1 MRNLRRAPNCVTE
14 INWHGQTLCSQLY
27 NYNSIACIDNQFQCS
42 RKRTSK
48 GETCDL
54 GSKNE
59 KETAKEGSVRVV
71 EDLLQ
76 DDDIDGV
83 GGTGVT
89 GSHGSDEDVLLDGE
103 GTRVKR
109 ETPAKEA
116 VLAGG
121 EDTGH
126 EMAHGQGKKG
136 DDRVTDRDLGLT
148 KVEELVDK
156 GDDAG
161 PEETKEPHAEG
172 IAGHLR
178 IIGVCRRYVISIG
191 V

>member
-1 MRNLRRAPNCVTE
+1 MLSVVHLHSC
-14 INWHGQTLCSQLY
+14 
-27 NYNSIACIDNQFQCS
+27 NSIAWMHARHACIDNQSQHS
-42 RKRTSK
+42 EKRTSK

-54 GSKNE
+54 GGEDK

-71 EDLLQ
+71 ENLLQ

-83 GGTGVT
+83 SSTGIT
-89 GSHGSDEDVLLDGE
+89 GSHGSDQDVLLDGE
-103 GTRVKR
+103 RTRVER
-109 ETPAKEA
+109 EAPAKEA

-136 DDRVTDRDLGLT
+136 DDRVTNRDLGLT

-156 GDDAG
+156 GDDTG
-161 PEETKEPHAEG
+161 PKETKEPHAESV
-172 IAGHLR
+172 AWHLR
-178 IIGVCRRYVISIG
+178 IIGVCRR
-191 V
+191 